1 MNSHLLNDEPMSSII
16 TINNQ
21 ETLKFEPNNVQK
33 NDKPLSLILSLK
45 INDRFLLKEKH
56 QNNHRSNFEIL
67 STTDDTKSI
76 KDFNRINN
84 HFINTNY
91 KNQSII
97 SLNNNTHESSFTT
110 TNDRFQPAQIKFH
123 STQSLSESISITNDH
138 NTSNDIFIDE
148 IFLAENYKQD
158 SNKFNDLNNL
168 CPLETSLNDID
179 NTEQP
184 IKMTANN
191 IHSLRLSLSRKPNTL
206 YKVSDINSHQ
216 LSNNNHSI
224 ISSINERNLLDESI
238 SNLQD
243 ISSNKLLETS
253 FIDQIISSNNSTK
266 LSRTIPLLIS
276 TMLKNHYTSQQI
288 DSQISDK
295 SSTTLNLTEDEIII
309 LNNLS
314 EAINKIIQ
322 KEYTTNF
329 PLNIEME
336 DSIPISAKQLEI
348 TERRK
353 QRYKLQREI
362 ITIAKKALK
371 PAFKKHDVTKEEY
384 KKIMKKVVTK
394 AMYSH
399 KVNHKSIGKMIDA
412 YVKKYQSSHRHHSNS
427 LT

>member
-1 MNSHLLNDEPMSSII
+1 
-16 TINNQ
+16 
-21 ETLKFEPNNVQK
+21 
-33 NDKPLSLILSLK
+33 
-45 INDRFLLKEKH
+45 
-56 QNNHRSNFEIL
+56 
-67 STTDDTKSI
+67 
-76 KDFNRINN
+76 
-84 HFINTNY
+84 
-91 KNQSII
+91 
-97 SLNNNTHESSFTT
+97 
-110 TNDRFQPAQIKFH
+110 
-123 STQSLSESISITNDH
+123 
-138 NTSNDIFIDE
+138 
-148 IFLAENYKQD
+148 
-158 SNKFNDLNNL
+158 
-168 CPLETSLNDID
+168 
-179 NTEQP
+179 
-184 IKMTANN
+184 
-191 IHSLRLSLSRKPNTL
+191 
-206 YKVSDINSHQ
+206 
-216 LSNNNHSI
+216 
-224 ISSINERNLLDESI
+224 
-238 SNLQD
+238 
-243 ISSNKLLETS
+243 
-253 FIDQIISSNNSTK
+253 
-266 LSRTIPLLIS
+266 
-276 TMLKNHYTSQQI
+276 MLKNHYTSQQI

-336 DSIPISAKQLEI
+336 DSIPISAKQLEL

-362 ITIAKKALK
+362 ITIAKKTLK